1 MNIKL
6 RQMLVKIV
14 NFISINNLQFLSYL
28 YLKKKHLLVMIII
41 NNNSNKVML
50 QGTWFELL
58 FLYY

>member
-14 NFISINNLQFLSYL
+14 NFLSYL